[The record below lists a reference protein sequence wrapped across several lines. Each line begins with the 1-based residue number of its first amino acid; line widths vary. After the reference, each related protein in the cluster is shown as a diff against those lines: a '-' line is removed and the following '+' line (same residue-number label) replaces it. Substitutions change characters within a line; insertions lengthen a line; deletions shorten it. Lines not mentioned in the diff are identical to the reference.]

1 MAMDNEKYNGWH
13 NYATWR
19 VNLELL
25 DDYLQSN
32 REEMLELSVEELA
45 DHLKTVTEEYIDV
58 CDVCCS
64 NLLIQGWA
72 EAFISDVDYY
82 EIAENF
88 KADNESLS

>member
-1 MAMDNEKYNGWH
+1 MAMDNKKHNGWH

-25 DDYLQSN
+25 DDYLQAN
-32 REEMLELSVEELA
+32 RELLELSVEELA

-58 CDVCCS
+58 YCS

-72 EAFISDVDYY
+72 AAFISDVDYY